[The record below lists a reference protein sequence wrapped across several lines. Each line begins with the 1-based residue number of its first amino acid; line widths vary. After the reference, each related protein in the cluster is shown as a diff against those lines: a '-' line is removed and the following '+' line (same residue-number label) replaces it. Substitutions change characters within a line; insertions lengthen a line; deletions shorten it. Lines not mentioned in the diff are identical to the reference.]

1 MPDLVF
7 QVTDEDALLLQT
19 GVSSL
24 ERVHDIPWSATNILY
39 SLLLRHYYLGDL
51 GLQLAL
57 QSMLLQQPLP
67 IFELG
72 F

>member
-24 ERVHDIPWSATNILY
+24 ERVHDIAWSATNILY
-39 SLLLRHYYLGDL
+39 SLPLRHYYLGDL
-51 GLQLAL
+51 GLQ
-57 QSMLLQQPLP
+57 
-67 IFELG
+67 
-72 F
+72 